1 MFSFDAP
8 ENIRKP
14 DIFYPLMK
22 CQIFKMNRSQESE
35 GNTGK
40 KRVKDTYSHYK
51 IAHKESY
58 TQPPE
63 VFCKKRCSYT
73 TFKLEQTIMD
83 SWVKLLK
90 IEISRIAFTLD
101 FRN

>member
-22 CQIFKMNRSQESE
+22 CQIFKMNQNQESE

-40 KRVKDTYSHYK
+40 KRVKDTHTTK
-51 IAHKESY
+51 LPIKN
-58 TQPPE
+58 TI
-63 VFCKKRCSYT
+63 CSYQRWSVR
-73 TFKLEQTIMD
+73 KGVLI
-83 SWVKLLK
+83 LRLH
-90 IEISRIAFTLD
+90 
-101 FRN
+101 

>member
-22 CQIFKMNRSQESE
+22 CQIFKMNQNQESE
-35 GNTGK
+35 GNICKK

-51 IAHKESY
+51 IAHKEY
-58 TQPPE
+58 YMQPPE
-63 VFCKKRCSYT
+63 VFCKKSCSYT
-73 TFKLEQTIMD
+73 TFTLEQTITD
-83 SWVKLLK
+83 SW
-90 IEISRIAFTLD
+90 SSY
-101 FRN
+101 

>member
-22 CQIFKMNRSQESE
+22 CQIFKMNQNQESE

-40 KRVKDTYSHYK
+40 KKG
-51 IAHKESY
+51 
-58 TQPPE
+58 
-63 VFCKKRCSYT
+63 
-73 TFKLEQTIMD
+73 
-83 SWVKLLK
+83 
-90 IEISRIAFTLD
+90 
-101 FRN
+101 

>member
-22 CQIFKMNRSQESE
+22 CQIFKMNQSQESE

-40 KRVKDTYSHYK
+40 KRVKDTHTTFT
-51 IAHKESY
+51 HKEY
-58 TQPPE
+58 YMQLPE
-63 VFCKKRCSYT
+63 VVCKKRCSYT
-73 TFKLEQTIMD
+73 TFTLEQTITD
-83 SWVKLLK
+83 SW
-90 IEISRIAFTLD
+90 SSY
-101 FRN
+101 